1 MHFRINSPPLSIE
14 QLHGKVV
21 LIDFWTYSCI
31 NCIRTLPYLKKW
43 YDDYRKD
50 GLVIIGVHTPE
61 FEFEKKPEN
70 VKEAVK
76 RFGIQYPVVL
86 DNDYKI
92 WNNFKNHYWPA
103 HFLIDKNGF
112 VVYEHFGEG
121 SYDETEQNIRI
132 LLGLSEMQ
140 TTTEPTS
147 SASFMQSPETYL
159 GYARASNFQ
168 SAESLEQDKATE
180 YHYSTFLSK
189 DGWAL
194 QGLWEVQA
202 ERIISKA
209 PNASLKF
216 NFYARNIYIVMGSND
231 GKPKQV
237 TVTLNGSPIEK
248 WAGKDLVNST
258 VTVTD
263 NRLYEIIELNDAEA
277 GMLELI
283 SKDPGLLLYTF
294 TFGS

>member
-1 MHFRINSPPLSIE
+1 M
-14 QLHGKVV
+14 

-31 NCIRTLPYLKKW
+31 NCIRTLPILKKW
-43 YDDYRKD
+43 YNDYHNE
-50 GLVIIGVHTPE
+50 GFEIIGVHTPE

-70 VKEAVK
+70 VKDAVK

-92 WNNFKNHYWPA
+92 WTNFKNHYWPA
-103 HFLIDKNGF
+103 HFLIDKNGQ

-121 SYDETEQNIRI
+121 AYEETEQNIRT

-140 TTTEPTS
+140 NTKEEAPS
-147 SASFMQSPETYL
+147 SSMLQSPETYL

-168 SAESLEQDKATE
+168 SSESLEKDKTTE
-180 YHYSTFLSK
+180 FHYPQFLSK

-194 QGLWEVQA
+194 QGSWEVQA
-202 ERIISKA
+202 EKIISQA

-216 NFYARNIYIVMGSND
+216 NFYAKNVYIVMGSTD
-231 GKPKQV
+231 GKPKEV

-248 WAGKDLVNST
+248 EAGKDLVNST
-258 VTVTD
+258 ITVTEH
-263 NRLYEIIELNDAEA
+263 RLYEIIQLSDTEA

-283 SKDPGLLLYTF
+283 SKDPGLELYTF